1 MRKLH
6 TAQKLPGSRCL
17 PKPSLR
23 KGRIYT
29 LSCGGTEPFKNVSKQ
44 SHTKGT
50 EAAVIAVTWVL
61 DHLTS

>member
-17 PKPSLR
+17 PKPSLG
-23 KGRIYT
+23 KGRIYA

-44 SHTKGT
+44 SHTKGA
-50 EAAVIAVTWVL
+50 EAAVIAVT
-61 DHLTS
+61 